1 MGLKSLVVLGLV
13 ALLAACSPPPPGFQP
28 QAVGDGQVVRQN
40 SVTKADY
47 VVSAVGTSRVGV
59 MQVTQPE
66 YNRWGTTFQLNVIP
80 NAPGANQFGVSS
92 VSISQGGQPREVI
105 GQKQIAKALEDD
117 SDRQE
122 AMNLMIG
129 LVGTM
134 SNSMAVARPTNLS
147 SSTIA
152 LNNSSMMLSN
162 MVTSQSVQS
171 NADMSSAIAKTHLSD
186 TEIGP
191 RQSLLALVSSPNIVP
206 GAPVA
211 LTIRVGA
218 DVHTVT
224 FVPR

>member
-80 NAPGANQFGVSS
+80 NAPGAIQFGVSS

-105 GQKQIAKALEDD
+105 GQKQIAKALEAPQGWRESRFEQFDGGRPSDQPEFIDD
-117 SDRQE
+117 RAE
-122 AMNLMIG
+122 
-129 LVGTM
+129 
-134 SNSMAVARPTNLS
+134 
-147 SSTIA
+147 
-152 LNNSSMMLSN
+152 
-162 MVTSQSVQS
+162 
-171 NADMSSAIAKTHLSD
+171 
-186 TEIGP
+186 
-191 RQSLLALVSSPNIVP
+191 
-206 GAPVA
+206 
-211 LTIRVGA
+211 
-218 DVHTVT
+218 
-224 FVPR
+224 